1 MFQESQKYDAN
12 ILQKAI
18 DNVKTMGAD
27 LGGTEIY
34 RPLEQL
40 LGSKIK

>member
-1 MFQESQKYDAN
+1 MFVESQKYGAD
-12 ILQKAI
+12 ILHKAI
-18 DNVKTMGAD
+18 DNVKIMEAD

-40 LGSKIK
+40 L